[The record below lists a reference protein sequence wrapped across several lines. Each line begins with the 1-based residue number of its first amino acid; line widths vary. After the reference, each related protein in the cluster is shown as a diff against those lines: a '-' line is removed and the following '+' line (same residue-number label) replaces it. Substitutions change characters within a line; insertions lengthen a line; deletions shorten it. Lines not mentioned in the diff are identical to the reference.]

1 MRSEPT
7 REFVTLGHKVAEFD
21 SYFRDR
27 LLWRDWVQVTL
38 IEIVIPI
45 SYYSAFLSTMG
56 CSSKKCFSKWF
67 QKHTS

>member
-7 REFVTLGHKVAEFD
+7 RDFVTLGHKGAEFD
-21 SYFRDR
+21 SSFCDR
-27 LLWRDWVQVTL
+27 LLWRDWVQATL
-38 IEIVIPI
+38 IEIMIPI

-56 CSSKKCFSKWF
+56 CSLKKCFSKWF